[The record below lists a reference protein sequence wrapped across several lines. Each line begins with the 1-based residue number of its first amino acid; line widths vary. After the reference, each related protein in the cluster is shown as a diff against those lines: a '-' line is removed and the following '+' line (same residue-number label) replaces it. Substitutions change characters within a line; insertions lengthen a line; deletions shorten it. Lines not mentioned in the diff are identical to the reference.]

1 MNPLRVFLRLLLMH
15 SHSSRRPTGI
25 TPLSQIHSVVIYVC
39 QDDPHCEPAKIMMK
53 HFFESRGINV
63 RIICSYD
70 RNIRT
75 SSDLFLAMNNKV
87 GISERYAA
95 RSSTAKYKV
104 GRHQL
109 RRNIYDVVV
118 TDSSEEP
125 MKVDVMFDAVKDIL
139 LKVE

>member
-1 MNPLRVFLRLLLMH
+1 MNPLRVLLRFLLMH
-15 SHSSRRPTGI
+15 SHSSKVPTEI
-25 TPLSQIHSVVIYVC
+25 TPLSRIHSAVIYVC

-53 HFFESRGINV
+53 HFFESRGISV

-70 RNIRT
+70 KDIRT

-87 GISERYAA
+87 GVSERYAA
-95 RSSTAKYKV
+95 RSSSAKYKV

-109 RRNIYDVVV
+109 RHNVYDVVV
-118 TDSSEEP
+118 SDTSEEP
-125 MKVDVMFDAVKDIL
+125 MKVDVMFDAVEKIL